1 MKVSACCD
9 TPLPLPGTIS
19 LDHDFND
26 PGAEMEKLD
35 LSHSCLILMSCQ
47 YRSQR
52 GISFLKTD
60 PDITWDTN
68 INGVL
73 SRTVYAW
80 QQNLYTDIKWIL
92 PQSGVVLH
100 TQLW

>member
-1 MKVSACCD
+1 MNVSACCD
-9 TPLPLPGTIS
+9 IQLQHQQLPLADLQSHYLTTLMIRG
-19 LDHDFND
+19 L
-26 PGAEMEKLD
+26 EMEKLD

-60 PDITWDTN
+60 PDVTWDTN

-73 SRTVYAW
+73 SQTVYAW
-80 QQNLYTDIKWIL
+80 QQNLYTDIK
-92 PQSGVVLH
+92 
-100 TQLW
+100 